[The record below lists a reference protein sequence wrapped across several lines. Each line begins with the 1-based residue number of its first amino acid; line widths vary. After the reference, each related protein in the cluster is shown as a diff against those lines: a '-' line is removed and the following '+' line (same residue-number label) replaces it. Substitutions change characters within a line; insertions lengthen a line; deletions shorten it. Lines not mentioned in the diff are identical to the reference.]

1 MKRPR
6 PRETWLG
13 ILRSMKMYLV
23 PQRTSQN
30 KEFRPQLSLPLQAEL
45 CWRSAEAL
53 KVEKFSGLLEYLTKT
68 QENAICTM
76 EDAINKYTF
85 FFEECVIRN
94 LPKEKQNF
102 ILAKIILY
110 CNKNTSK
117 IVKTIKKQKDQP
129 REVLQ

>member
-1 MKRPR
+1 
-6 PRETWLG
+6 
-13 ILRSMKMYLV
+13 
-23 PQRTSQN
+23 
-30 KEFRPQLSLPLQAEL
+30 
-45 CWRSAEAL
+45 
-53 KVEKFSGLLEYLTKT
+53 
-68 QENAICTM
+68 M